1 MNTRNKVIFLCMLL
15 VIVGLIEHINECD
28 HEHIREDFKKK
39 TLWILS
45 LKN

>member
-1 MNTRNKVIFLCMLL
+1 MLL
-15 VIVGLIEHINECD
+15 VIVRLIEHINEC
-28 HEHIREDFKKK
+28 EQIREDFQKK